1 MGSFNKNYR
10 VPRNMTNNPKDQYI
24 FYTKIAWAIYILI
37 TIAIIVVLVL
47 FVAQDSEEM
56 FFYGLMPAAA
66 AYVFR
71 PMNKPFSKL
80 IFKFT
85 GVSHPAEEK

>member
-1 MGSFNKNYR
+1 
-10 VPRNMTNNPKDQYI
+10 MTDNQNEKYV
-24 FYTKIAWAIYILI
+24 FYTKVAWAIYTLI
-37 TIAIIVVLVL
+37 TIVIVAVLVL
-47 FVAQDSEEM
+47 FVARDNEER

-85 GVSHPAEEK
+85 GVSHPTEKE

>member
-1 MGSFNKNYR
+1 MTDNKND
-10 VPRNMTNNPKDQYI
+10 KYI
-24 FYTKIAWAIYILI
+24 FYTKMAWTIYTLI
-37 TIAIIVVLVL
+37 TIAIILVLVL
-47 FVAQDSEEM
+47 FVAQDNEER